1 MASNLEIIGRED
13 IDDIDAILAITN
25 TDVDEVEH
33 AVRANADAI
42 FTWDYERSR
51 PALGKLYEKAKK
63 SQWNANDLPWE
74 IDVDQ
79 EKVSREPEPE
89 RVQPR
94 PRLVRH
100 AVQGLGRQGVDRV
113 RYPVAELDALAVHA
127 RRAGRAH
134 LHRADRGDRALDRRQ
149 VLRRHPG
156 DGRSPPRRRCS
167 RATSTPSCRATTRS
181 TRTSRCCSTT
191 SSPTPAGT

>member
-13 IDDIDAILAITN
+13 VDDIDAILAITN
-25 TDVDEVEH
+25 TDVDEIEH
-33 AVRANADAI
+33 AVHANADAI

-79 EKVSREPEPE
+79 EKVSAREPEPE

-94 PRLVRH
+94 PRLVEH
-100 AVQGLGRQGVDRV
+100 AVQGLGRQGVD
-113 RYPVAELDALAVHA
+113 PSSASS
-127 RRAGRAH
+127 RRTG
-134 LHRADRGDRALDRRQ
+134 
-149 VLRRHPG
+149 PC
-156 DGRSPPRRRCS
+156 RSSCTAS
-167 RATSTPSCRATTRS
+167 RAR
-181 TRTSRCCSTT
+181 
-191 SSPTPAGT
+191 